1 MMGMTSE
8 STVPDPRGTDRERAL
23 FLDLLWDDAIGKQVE
38 RRVEAEIERRRS
50 ELMAAVDD
58 EKVRALKF
66 TLAEVDSRKQAF
78 MSEGFYKG
86 LIYGISGS
94 LFVALLVAIA
104 THYH

>member
-1 MMGMTSE
+1 MGMTNE

-38 RRVEAEIERRRS
+38 RRVEAEIE
-50 ELMAAVDD
+50 LMAMVDD

-66 TLAEVDSRKQAF
+66 TLAEVESRKQTF

-86 LIYGISGS
+86 LIYGVSGS
-94 LFVALLVAIA
+94 LFAALLFAIA
-104 THYH
+104 THHH

>member
-1 MMGMTSE
+1 MGMTNE

-38 RRVEAEIERRRS
+38 RRVEAEIESRRS
-50 ELMAAVDD
+50 ELMAMVDD

-66 TLAEVDSRKQAF
+66 TLAEVESRKQTF

-86 LIYGISGS
+86 LIYGVSGS
-94 LFVALLVAIA
+94 LFAALLFAIA
-104 THYH
+104 THHH